1 MKSGSAEW
9 GGTMILM
16 DNAKR
21 PFQILNTLKKKKHGA
36 DLLALSKA
44 AILMC
49 TQGKMVL
56 SGASTIDI
64 LQLMQQ
70 LTCSTAARRHV
81 AVETVVDDHRLGD
94 RKLILLA

>member
-21 PFQILNTLKKKKHGA
+21 PFQILNTLKKKHGA

-49 TQGKMVL
+49 TQGKVVL

-64 LQLMQQ
+64 LGRQE
-70 LTCSTAARRHV
+70 TCRGRNSCR
-81 AVETVVDDHRLGD
+81 
-94 RKLILLA
+94 

>member
-1 MKSGSAEW
+1 MGRHHDTDGQRKE
-9 GGTMILM
+9 TL
-16 DNAKR
+16 
-21 PFQILNTLKKKKHGA
+21 PNTKYTEKKKHGA

-49 TQGKMVL
+49 TQGKVVL
-56 SGASTIDI
+56 SEASTIDI

-70 LTCSTAARRHV
+70 LTCSLAARRHV

>member
-1 MKSGSAEW
+1 MGRHHDTDGQRKE
-9 GGTMILM
+9 
-16 DNAKR
+16 
-21 PFQILNTLKKKKHGA
+21 TLPKTTYTEKKHGA

-64 LQLMQQ
+64 LGRQE
-70 LTCSTAARRHV
+70 TCRGRNSCR
-81 AVETVVDDHRLGD
+81 
-94 RKLILLA
+94 